1 MPEFVTSRG
10 TSLRRQCALEM
21 RLPRSVGPI
30 AADRLRSPLD
40 SNSGSR
46 SLGNN
51 GAGGEDRTPDLRFT
65 KPLHY
70 RCATP
75 APAPGLPATRQ
86 SRKRVLGPDRHDRQS
101 KKRAPP
107 CGALQ
112 IVDPLGSA
120 RLLSVGGEDI

>member
-1 MPEFVTSRG
+1 MTTKALGRLKRAPGVSVTPG
-10 TSLRRQCALEM
+10 VT
-21 RLPRSVGPI
+21 PVVKKG
-30 AADRLRSPLD
+30 LRS
-40 SNSGSR
+40 
-46 SLGNN
+46 

-75 APAPGLPATRQ
+75 AAAPGLPATRQ